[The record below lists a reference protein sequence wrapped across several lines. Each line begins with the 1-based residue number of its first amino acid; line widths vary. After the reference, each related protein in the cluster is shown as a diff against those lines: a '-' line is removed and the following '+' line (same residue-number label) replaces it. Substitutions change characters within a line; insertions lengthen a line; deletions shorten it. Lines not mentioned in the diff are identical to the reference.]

1 MTRVTLH
8 PSIEAAP
15 EAARPT
21 LEAIKKQMGGVPNV
35 FRMMANSPA
44 VLEAYSSLNG
54 ALGRGKLDKKIR
66 ERIALAIAQKTG
78 APIASPLT
86 PTPEPT

>member
-15 EAARPT
+15 EAARPR

-35 FRMMANSPA
+35 FRMMSNSPA
-44 VLEAYSSLNG
+44 VLEPM
-54 ALGRGKLDKKIR
+54 RGSTARSARASWTRRSAR
-66 ERIALAIAQKTG
+66 EPRLLSPRRTG
-78 APIASPLT
+78 AAIASPLT